1 MNISTKINNYSFLEV
16 LLVIKIILILLC
28 VLLLVVGAGFGYLYH
43 NGMSGMYA
51 NTQPRDGQIKVACV
65 GDSITYGHGVS
76 GWKQNNSPAVLQQY
90 LGEKYHVANFGSS
103 GSCVNPNGD
112 QPYSGRAV
120 YQSSLAYDAD
130 ILVFM
135 LGSNDAKPENWTDT
149 ETFLTQ
155 YENLLD
161 TYCAGGR
168 TPKVFIG
175 LCAKAFYV
183 GGATSGPARYDI
195 EPAVVDT
202 IVAALRNH
210 PTQATI
216 IDIYTLTANHPEW
229 FAADGIHP
237 NKDGA
242 AAIAQAVFE
251 AIENEGRLS

>member
-1 MNISTKINNYSFLEV
+1 MKKG
-16 LLVIKIILILLC
+16 IKVTLILLC
-28 VLLLVVGAGFGYLYH
+28 VLLLAVCAGFGYLYH

-51 NTQPRDGQIKVACV
+51 NAQPQDGQIKVACV

-76 GWKQNNSPAVLQQY
+76 GWKDNNYPAVLQQY

-103 GSCVNPNGD
+103 GSCLNPNGD
-112 QPYSGRAV
+112 QPYTGRDA
-120 YQSSLAYDAD
+120 YQRSLAYDAD

-149 ETFLTQ
+149 ETFLAQ
-155 YENLLD
+155 YEDLIS
-161 TYCAGGR
+161 TYCSSDKA
-168 TPKVFIG
+168 PKVYIG

-183 GGATSGPARYDI
+183 NGETSGPAQYDI

-202 IVAALRNH
+202 IVAALRDH

-229 FAADGIHP
+229 FSADGIHP

-251 AIENEGRLS
+251 AIETKGGTHE